1 MPPATRV
8 EALGPGPSSEAVAC
22 ALADAPDCVW
32 LEEGLLAAWPDRS
45 LTSRPKD
52 PDPLP
57 ALSALLEDSPPRHL
71 ILAAGYDL
79 GARMDRLKAKD
90 DLGEPELEARRY
102 PACCSIAGLSLSVL
116 SAARR
121 PPPAREPP
129 GPRRVSGRSP
139 LPFLEPDGRN
149 FSEAGFSPS
158 ERPSAHRGR
167 RSPVTWPSGSG
178 PDLRGPLDIHRR
190 LRRISPAPAAF
201 LIGRASEPSS
211 AGTLPE
217 RKGPRPTVP
226 SRTRPRADPVSER
239 LVRTRNAR
247 EDRVPP

>member
-102 PACCSIAGLSLSVL
+102 PACCSIAGKCRSPCFGG
-116 SAARR
+116 ARR

-129 GPRRVSGRSP
+129 GPRR
-139 LPFLEPDGRN
+139 
-149 FSEAGFSPS
+149 S
-158 ERPSAHRGR
+158 ERAL
-167 RSPVTWPSGSG
+167 T
-178 PDLRGPLDIHRR
+178 
-190 LRRISPAPAAF
+190 PA
-201 LIGRASEPSS
+201 
-211 AGTLPE
+211 LP
-217 RKGPRPTVP
+217 
-226 SRTRPRADPVSER
+226 
-239 LVRTRNAR
+239 
-247 EDRVPP
+247 